1 MKSPFSSPVGGV
13 GHPQLWVLYRRLENL
28 RVLSSTSVVPSG
40 VLFWITGVPGIYL
53 SYFSSLGVT
62 APSDPI
68 ITGVTLAFYFSS
80 SSSSLWYFSS
90 FSHSFFLMFQSLIAL
105 SIISADFWFLYV
117 ATISG

>member
-68 ITGVTLAFYFSS
+68 ITGVTLVFTFYIFP
-80 SSSSLWYFSS
+80 SS
-90 FSHSFFLMFQSLIAL
+90 FSIF
-105 SIISADFWFLYV
+105 
-117 ATISG
+117 